1 MASTNPEEWVITN
14 KKEFPKWI
22 TKTFPANKKQQKT
35 VSSCDVKTERLALF
49 PHQKFV
55 RDYMQHKSPY
65 RGILLYHGLGVGK
78 TCASIAVAEIMNN
91 HRDVMVLLPASLQMN
106 YRNEIMKCGNTKFA
120 INQHWKFNPTK
131 KHTDAARKQNIDPSI
146 VKKAKGYWS
155 FENDK
160 APNFHTKSSL
170 EKQQI
175 RTQINDSISKKYE
188 FINYNGLTLKKFK
201 EMTKDK
207 NIFDNK
213 LVIIDEAH
221 LFISTVVNRSTL
233 STEVYKDLLHA
244 KNLKIVLL
252 TGTPIINY
260 PNEIAYTFNLLNGLN
275 KVYRI
280 YFNDNFYNK
289 LYLEKSKLIESFNIK
304 DKSGHRSIEL
314 NLTPFGFEKNLQQML
329 VYKGDSR
336 TDEEKMDI
344 IIKDLKASG
353 VVLSKYSDKKTYFME
368 SFPLFPTNKT
378 EFDDL
383 FVNYNDNSTKNDE
396 LFMRRMMGIV
406 SYYESSDASLYPT
419 NLGVVQEELE
429 FSDHQ
434 FGKYAQVRDSEI
446 KKEKNMKKFNKDA
459 TDLFS
464 KNGVYKTFSRTLCN
478 FAFPDQIE
486 RPFPK
491 KRISF
496 MESEMDVDD
505 DFMNDVKE
513 YEQEMNTRITAKKT
527 YEKNVMEALHKLNDQ
542 RDHFLND
549 ENLKIYSPK
558 FDRIMSNIKKTDGNV
573 LVYSQFKTLEGLG
586 ILGLCLKARGYAE
599 MKISLDKDN
608 NIQIDVAEED
618 YKKPKYA
625 VFSTDRDVANVI
637 LNIFNSDMNALGK
650 ETVAKLKQMYDFDDV
665 EPNNLHGELI
675 KILMI
680 TQSGSAGI
688 SLKNVRQVHIV
699 EPYWNK
705 SRIDQVIGRA
715 NRTCSHI
722 DLPESERNFKVF
734 MYRMKMTGKQNK
746 KSVYIRSTDNEKT
759 TDQSIY
765 ELAQKKDAITSKIL
779 TNIKTAAVDC
789 ALNKNNMGSKYEC
802 FAYPLDVDGF
812 EKAYYED
819 IKDDKDSVVDQQRVK
834 QIRVKPFKVTIEG
847 VSYIWLQNTNEL
859 FNYELYKNTGTLD
872 KIGML
877 ENKKDGYYKITLFK
891 NK

>member
-1 MASTNPEEWVITN
+1 MTSTNPEEWMITN
-14 KKEFPKWI
+14 KKDFPKWI

-35 VSSCDVKTERLALF
+35 VSSCNVKTERLALF

-91 HRDVMVLLPASLQMN
+91 NRDIMVLLPASLQMN

-131 KHTDAARKQNIDPSI
+131 KHTEAASKQNIDPII
-146 VKKAKGYWS
+146 VKRAKGYWS
-155 FENDK
+155 FDNDK
-160 APNFHTKSSL
+160 APNFHTKSSM

-175 RTQINDSISKKYE
+175 RSQINNSISKKYE
-188 FINYNGLTLKKFK
+188 FLNYNGLTLQKFK
-201 EMTKDK
+201 EMTKEK

-221 LFISTVVNRSTL
+221 LFISTVVNRSAL

-260 PNEIAYTFNLLNGLN
+260 PNEIAYTFNILNGLN

-289 LYLEKSKLIESFNIK
+289 LYLEKSKLIESFSIK
-304 DKSGHRSIEL
+304 DKSGHRSIEI
-314 NLTPFGFEKNLQQML
+314 NLTPFGFERNLQKLL
-329 VYKGDSR
+329 VYKGDAR

-344 IIKDLKASG
+344 IVKDLKASG
-353 VVLSKYSDKKTYFME
+353 VMLSKYSDKRTYFVE
-368 SFPLFPTNKT
+368 SVPLFPTNKT

-383 FVNYNDNSTKNDE
+383 FVNYSDNTTKNDE

-406 SYYESSDASLYPT
+406 SYYESSDTSLYPT

-478 FAFPDQIE
+478 FAFPDEIE

-505 DFMNDVKE
+505 EFMNDVKE
-513 YEQEMNTRITAKKT
+513 YEEEMNTRVTAKKK
-527 YEKNVMEALHKLNDQ
+527 YERSVIEALHKLNEKKG
-542 RDHFLND
+542 HFLND
-549 ENLKIYSPK
+549 KNLKTYSPK
-558 FDRIMSNIKKTDGNV
+558 FDRILSNIKKTDGNV

-599 MKISLDKDN
+599 MKITLDKDN
-608 NIQIDVAEED
+608 NVQIDVDEAD

-650 ETVAKLKQMYDFDDV
+650 ETVDKLKKMYAFEDL

-734 MYRMKMTGKQNK
+734 MYRMKMTSEQNK

-765 ELAQKKDAITSKIL
+765 QLAEKKDSITSKIL
-779 TNIKTAAVDC
+779 MNIKKGAVDC
-789 ALNKNNMGSKYEC
+789 ALNKNNMGSTYEC

-819 IKDDKDSVVDQQRVK
+819 IKEDKDSAVDQQRVK

-847 VSYIWLQNTNEL
+847 VSYIWLENTNEL
-859 FNYELYKNTGTLD
+859 FNYDLYKSTGTLD

>member
-1 MASTNPEEWVITN
+1 MASTNPEEWVIKN

-22 TKTFPANKKQQKT
+22 TKTFPANQKQQKT
-35 VSSCDVKTERLALF
+35 VSSCNVKTERLALF

-91 HRDVMVLLPASLQMN
+91 NRDVIVLLPASLQMN

-120 INQHWKFNPTK
+120 INQYWKFNPTK

-155 FENDK
+155 FDNDK
-160 APNFHTKSSL
+160 SPNFHTKSSL

-201 EMTKDK
+201 EMTKDN

-289 LYLEKSKLIESFNIK
+289 LYLEKSKLIESFSIK

-314 NLTPFGFEKNLQQML
+314 NLTPFGFEKNLQQLL

-353 VVLSKYSDKKTYFME
+353 VVLSKYSDKKTYFIE
-368 SFPLFPTNKT
+368 SFPLFPTNKS

-383 FVNYNDNSTKNDE
+383 FVNYNDNSTKNDD

-406 SYYESSDASLYPT
+406 SYYESSDTSLYPT

-513 YEQEMNTRITAKKT
+513 YEQEMNTRVTAKKN
-527 YEKNVMEALHKLNDQ
+527 YEKNVMEALHKLDDQ

-558 FDRIMSNIKKTDGNV
+558 FDRIMSNIKKTNGNV

-599 MKISLDKDN
+599 MKISLDKNN

-637 LNIFNSDMNALGK
+637 LNIFNSDMDALGK
-650 ETVAKLKQMYDFDDV
+650 ETVDKLKQMYDFDDV

-722 DLPESERNFKVF
+722 DLPESERNFRVF
-734 MYRMKMTGKQNK
+734 MYRMKMTEKQNK

-779 TNIKTAAVDC
+779 MNIKTAAVDC
-789 ALNKNNMGSKYEC
+789 ALNNKNMGSKYEC

-819 IKDDKDSVVDQQRVK
+819 IKEDKDSAVDQQRVK

>member
-1 MASTNPEEWVITN
+1 MTSTNPEEWMITN
-14 KKEFPKWI
+14 KKDFPKWI

-35 VSSCDVKTERLALF
+35 VSSCNVKTERLALF

-91 HRDVMVLLPASLQMN
+91 NRDIMVLLPASLQMN

-131 KHTDAARKQNIDPSI
+131 KHTEAANKQNIDPII
-146 VKKAKGYWS
+146 VKRAKGYWS
-155 FENDK
+155 FDNDK
-160 APNFHTKSSL
+160 APNFHTKSSM

-175 RTQINDSISKKYE
+175 RSQINNSISKKYE
-188 FINYNGLTLKKFK
+188 FLNYNGLTLQKFK
-201 EMTKDK
+201 EMTKEK

-221 LFISTVVNRSTL
+221 LFISTVVNRSAL

-260 PNEIAYTFNLLNGLN
+260 PNEIAYTFNILNGLN

-289 LYLEKSKLIESFNIK
+289 LYLEKSKLIESFSIK
-304 DKSGHRSIEL
+304 DKSGHRSIEI
-314 NLTPFGFEKNLQQML
+314 NLTPFGFERNLQQLL
-329 VYKGDSR
+329 VYKGDAR

-344 IIKDLKASG
+344 IVKDLKASG
-353 VVLSKYSDKKTYFME
+353 VVLSKYSDKRTYFVE
-368 SFPLFPTNKT
+368 SVPLFPTNKI

-383 FVNYNDNSTKNDE
+383 FVNYSDNTTKNDE

-406 SYYESSDASLYPT
+406 SYYESSDTSLYPT

-478 FAFPDQIE
+478 FAFPDEIE

-505 DFMNDVKE
+505 EFMNDVKE
-513 YEQEMNTRITAKKT
+513 YEEEMNTRVTAKKK
-527 YEKNVMEALHKLNDQ
+527 YERSVIEALHKLNEKK
-542 RDHFLND
+542 DHFLND
-549 ENLKIYSPK
+549 KNLRTYSPK
-558 FDRIMSNIKKTDGNV
+558 FDRILSNIKKTDGNV

-599 MKISLDKDN
+599 MKITLDKDN
-608 NIQIDVAEED
+608 NVQIDVDEAD

-650 ETVAKLKQMYDFDDV
+650 ETVDKLKKMYAFEDM

-734 MYRMKMTGKQNK
+734 MYRMKMTSEQNK

-765 ELAQKKDAITSKIL
+765 QLAEKKDVITSKIL
-779 TNIKTAAVDC
+779 MNIKKGAVDC
-789 ALNKNNMGSKYEC
+789 ALNKNNMGSTYEC

-819 IKDDKDSVVDQQRVK
+819 IKEDKDSAVDQQRVK

-847 VSYIWLQNTNEL
+847 VSYIWLENTNEL
-859 FNYELYKNTGTLD
+859 FNYDLYKSTGTLD

>member
-406 SYYESSDASLYPT
+406 SYYESSDTSLYPT

-496 MESEMDVDD
+496 MESEMDVDE

-558 FDRIMSNIKKTDGNV
+558 FDRIMSNIKKTNGNV

-779 TNIKTAAVDC
+779 MNIKTAAVDC
-789 ALNKNNMGSKYEC
+789 ALNKNNMGLKYEC